1 ARAAVAARTAAA
13 EAGVRVG
20 CFRPP
25 SVPNGI
31 SRLRIT
37 VHAGLDADRW
47 ARATDVL
54 ERIVTDHRRRL

>member
-1 ARAAVAARTAAA
+1 M
-13 EAGVRVG
+13 RVG